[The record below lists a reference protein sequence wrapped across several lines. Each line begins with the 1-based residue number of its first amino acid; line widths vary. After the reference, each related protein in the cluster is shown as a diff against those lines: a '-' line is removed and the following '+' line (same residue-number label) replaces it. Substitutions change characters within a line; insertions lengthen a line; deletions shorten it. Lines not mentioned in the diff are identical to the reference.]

1 MVMFTGPLGIF
12 SILWLLESQEEITN
26 SAIIVAMDSKAERI
40 LNFFIARID
49 NGNFVRIF
57 TRNYKIQLWFFGR
70 DGPHPPFVVEFGK
83 VGIWDRNETVGT
95 WTK

>member
-26 SAIIVAMDSKAERI
+26 SAIIVAIDSKAERI
-40 LNFFIARID
+40 LNFFIARMD

-57 TRNYKIQLWFFGR
+57 TRNYKIQF
-70 DGPHPPFVVEFGK
+70 
-83 VGIWDRNETVGT
+83 
-95 WTK
+95 